1 MAETLAKKARE
12 SRSVSFN
19 GVSVMVDAALK
30 WSNVSK
36 ERKTQISVAV
46 NENKIDVLRKQVS
59 AEPVNLKIALQ
70 ATIEKDNVELMREL
84 LKDYGD
90 INKYFDSCGQ
100 TILSAAVE

>member
-1 MAETLAKKARE
+1 MQDMAETLAKKARE

-46 NENKIDVLRKQVS
+46 NENKMDVLRYVFSMTCLPWTVKIFSLLDRKQVS

-70 ATIEKDNVELMREL
+70 ATLEKVSFN
-84 LKDYGD
+84 
-90 INKYFDSCGQ
+90 
-100 TILSAAVE
+100 

>member
-1 MAETLAKKARE
+1 MQDMAETLAKKARE

-46 NENKIDVLRKQVS
+46 NENKIDVLRYVFSLTRLAMDSQ
-59 AEPVNLKIALQ
+59 NLFS
-70 ATIEKDNVELMREL
+70 T
-84 LKDYGD
+84 
-90 INKYFDSCGQ
+90 
-100 TILSAAVE
+100 

>member
-1 MAETLAKKARE
+1 MTSFQSKRTQRAISMQDMAETLAKKARE

-46 NENKIDVLRKQVS
+46 NENKIDVLRYVFS
-59 AEPVNLKIALQ
+59 VTHVFHGQ
-70 ATIEKDNVELMREL
+70 AKSFLYLT
-84 LKDYGD
+84 G
-90 INKYFDSCGQ
+90 NKSVQ
-100 TILSAAVE
+100 SQ

>member
-1 MAETLAKKARE
+1 MQDMAETLAKKARE

-46 NENKIDVLRKQVS
+46 NENKIDVLRYVFSLTSLAMDSQKS
-59 AEPVNLKIALQ
+59 KSFLYL
-70 ATIEKDNVELMREL
+70 T
-84 LKDYGD
+84 G
-90 INKYFDSCGQ
+90 NKSVQ
-100 TILSAAVE
+100 SQ

>member
-1 MAETLAKKARE
+1 MTSFQSKRNQRAISMQDMAETLAKKARE

-46 NENKIDVLRKQVS
+46 NENKIDVLRYVFSVTHAFHGQSKS
-59 AEPVNLKIALQ
+59 FLFL
-70 ATIEKDNVELMREL
+70 T
-84 LKDYGD
+84 G
-90 INKYFDSCGQ
+90 NKSVQ
-100 TILSAAVE
+100 SQ

>member
-1 MAETLAKKARE
+1 MSFQSKRNQRAISMQDMAETLAKKARE

-46 NENKIDVLRKQVS
+46 NENKIDVLRYVFSLTSLAMDSQ
-59 AEPVNLKIALQ
+59 NLFS
-70 ATIEKDNVELMREL
+70 T
-84 LKDYGD
+84 
-90 INKYFDSCGQ
+90 
-100 TILSAAVE
+100 